1 MYLNDNELLELT
13 LATIDQMGT
22 YFFLIIEC
30 QQGRICYA
38 SNSIETV
45 LGYKPV
51 CRKKTRLQNSFITFL
66 IKGEICLQSI
76 FDIVYP
82 DDAEMIKQQLINEK
96 KTSSASNEESPSD
109 SKCKNFIL

>member
-1 MYLNDNELLELT
+1 MYLNDTELLELT

-51 CRKKTRLQNSFITFL
+51 CRKKNVFTKLFFY
-66 IKGEICLQSI
+66 
-76 FDIVYP
+76 FFY
-82 DDAEMIKQQLINEK
+82 
-96 KTSSASNEESPSD
+96 
-109 SKCKNFIL
+109 F